1 MNLKEFINKKIEDY
15 NKQLDET
22 LEYYDRFRYEAV
34 IETLK
39 EISFDAKIEDLNN
52 MLNKYR
58 KQQEEYTGQFFS
70 EYHYS
75 LSDRIVIVKSI
86 IKFLDEM
93 GINNE
98 KKYIN

>member
-1 MNLKEFINKKIEDY
+1 MNLKEFINNKIEHY
-15 NKQLDET
+15 NEQLDEN

-39 EISFDAKIEDLNN
+39 EISYDAKIEDLNN
-52 MLNKYR
+52 MLNKYK

-75 LSDRIVIVKSI
+75 LSDRIGVIKSI
-86 IKFLDEM
+86 IKFLEGLD
-93 GINNE
+93 
-98 KKYIN
+98 K